1 MRVLLLNPPFFPK
14 FSRSQRSPAV
24 IKSGTLYYPIWLAY
38 ATGVLEAAGHQV
50 RLLDAPAEGLDL
62 EIVKGIAGA
71 FGPRLIVLDTS
82 TPSIFS
88 DLNVAA
94 ELKRLLPQAFVTLV
108 GSHVSAEAEA
118 TLAAGDGA
126 DAVARHE
133 YDYTLRDLAVV
144 LEEGRGLEAV
154 EGLSF
159 RRGKDIV
166 HNPERAKIEDL
177 DALPFV
183 SQVYARHLQIENY
196 FYSITRY
203 PEVTIVTGRGC
214 PHRCSYCVYP
224 QTMFGRR
231 FRHRSPESVLEELRY
246 IKETFPQVREIFIED
261 DTLTVSEPYCRKI
274 CRLIIDAGL
283 GVVWTANSRADVSEE
298 TLRLMK
304 AAGCRLLCIGVESG
318 NQHILDNI
326 KKKLTLEQVEQFV
339 AAARKVG
346 ILVHACF
353 MVGNPG
359 ETRRTMENTLA
370 FAKRLRPDTAQFFP
384 LMVYPGTEAYAW
396 ASEND
401 FLTTRDFSKWV
412 TSEGLHNCVLSTP
425 ELSAQELVAF
435 CDRARRS
442 FYLRT
447 SYVSA
452 KLAQIVRR
460 PEEAT
465 RILRSARIFFRYLV
479 KGSKP
484 A

>member
-1 MRVLLLNPPFFPK
+1 MRILLLNPPFFPK

-24 IKSGTLYYPIWLAY
+24 IKSGTLYYPLWLAY

-50 RLLDAPAEGLDL
+50 RLLDAPGEGLDL
-62 EIVKGIAGA
+62 EIVKGIAEA

-118 TLAAGDGA
+118 TLAAGEAA
-126 DAVARHE
+126 DAVARQE
-133 YDYTLRDLAVV
+133 YDYTLRDLAAA
-144 LEEGRGLEAV
+144 LEEGRGLETV

-166 HNPERAKIEDL
+166 HNPERPKIEDL

-214 PHRCSYCVYP
+214 PHRCFYCVYP

-231 FRHRSPESVLEELRY
+231 FRHRSPENVLEELRY

-261 DTLTVSEPYCRKI
+261 DTLTVSEPYCRKV

-283 GVVWTANSRADVSEE
+283 DVVWSANSRADVNQE

-326 KKKLTLEQVEQFV
+326 RKKLTLEQVEQFV

-384 LMVYPGTEAYAW
+384 LMVYPGTEAYTW
-396 ASEND
+396 ASGNN

-412 TSEGLHNCVLSTP
+412 TPEGLHNCVLSTP
-425 ELSAQELVAF
+425 ELSAQELVDF
-435 CDRARRS
+435 CDHARRS

-447 SYVSA
+447 AYVSS

-460 PEEAT
+460 PEEAG
-465 RILRSARIFFRYLV
+465 RILRSARIFFKYLV